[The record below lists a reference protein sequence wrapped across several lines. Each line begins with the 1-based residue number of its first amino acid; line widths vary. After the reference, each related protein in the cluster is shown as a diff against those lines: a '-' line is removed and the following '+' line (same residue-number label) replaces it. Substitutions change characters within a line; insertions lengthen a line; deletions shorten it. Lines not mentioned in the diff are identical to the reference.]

1 MLAFPLSWEAAP
13 IFVGKFLGVGCGW
26 KRPLARQH
34 IGALRSVGV
43 DTETVRCVSQY
54 KQGLLFILFPCLL
67 FIIALPLHNDVS
79 DTERTS
85 LD

>member
-34 IGALRSVGV
+34 IGTIKSAGAAAETAQCENQHRQEVVLR
-43 DTETVRCVSQY
+43 
-54 KQGLLFILFPCLL
+54 
-67 FIIALPLHNDVS
+67 
-79 DTERTS
+79 
-85 LD
+85 